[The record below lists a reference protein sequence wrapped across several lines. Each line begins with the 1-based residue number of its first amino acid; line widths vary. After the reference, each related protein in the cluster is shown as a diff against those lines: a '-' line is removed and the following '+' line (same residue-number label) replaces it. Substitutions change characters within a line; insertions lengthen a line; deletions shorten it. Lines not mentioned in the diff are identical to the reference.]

1 MAVVTKKSAMA
12 TILILVGI
20 ISSVFI
26 IGIILIIIGVMMRRK
41 GKGFLPM
48 SPLQLQGMKE
58 TSNIHTEAI

>member
-26 IGIILIIIGVMMRRK
+26 IGIVLIIIGVMMRRK
-41 GKGFLPM
+41 GKVAYQCPRC
-48 SPLQLQGMKE
+48 
-58 TSNIHTEAI
+58 NYRA